1 MATMLKDLVLESIY
15 LPKGIIKDYNV
26 TISGKNLYDQAID
39 LNKKR

>member
-15 LPKGIIKDYNV
+15 LPKGVIKDYNV
-26 TISGKNLYDQAID
+26 TINGKNLYDQVID